1 MGMLG
6 GELICLYLL
15 LLSWNY
21 EELAHEHDRGVVLC
35 KVTNLIKGDSSPR
48 YLCTISFK

>member
-15 LLSWNY
+15 PLSQNY
-21 EELAHEHDRGVVLC
+21 EELAHEHDSGVVLC

-48 YLCTISFK
+48 YVCTISFT